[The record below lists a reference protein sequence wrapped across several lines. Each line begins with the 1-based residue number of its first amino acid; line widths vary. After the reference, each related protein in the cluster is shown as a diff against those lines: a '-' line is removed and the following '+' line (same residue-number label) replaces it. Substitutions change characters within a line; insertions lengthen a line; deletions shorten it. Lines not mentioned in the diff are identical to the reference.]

1 MLGNLVVQKFGGTSV
16 GSLDRIEKVA
26 KRVASTLRAGKK
38 VVVVSSAMAGE
49 TDSLIDLAKG
59 IMEFPPEREMDM
71 LLATGE
77 QKAISLLAM
86 AITKRGYPAISLC
99 GWQVP
104 IVTDRVHT
112 KARIERIGIQR
123 IRNLLEEG
131 YVPVVAGFQGITD
144 EWEITTL
151 GRGGSDTTAVAL
163 ASALAADCEIY
174 TDVTG
179 VFTADPR
186 IVPSA
191 RKLEMISYEEMLEL
205 SSLGAKVMQI
215 RSVEFAAKH
224 GVRIHVRSSFEEEE
238 GTWIVPEEEV
248 MEKVVV
254 RGITLDTKESRI
266 TVVRVPDRPGIAA
279 KLFKPLGEAHIVV
292 DMIVQNV
299 SHDGYTDMSFTV
311 SRNDAPK
318 AEEIVRKTA
327 KVIGAKEV
335 IRDDRVAK
343 VSIVGLGMRSSYGT
357 AAKMFE
363 ILSKN
368 GINIMAIS
376 TSEIRISCLIDE
388 KYGELAVRELHEAF
402 IEEGEEIK
410 VENHGEGKGK
420 EGS

>member
-1 MLGNLVVQKFGGTSV
+1 MTAIRVVQKFGGTSV
-16 GSLDRIEKVA
+16 GSVERIEKVA
-26 KRVASTLRAGKK
+26 DRVVRSVKEGKQ
-38 VVVVSSAMAGE
+38 VVVVSSAMSGE
-49 TDSLIDLAKG
+49 TDSLIDLAHQ
-59 IMEFPPEREMDM
+59 ISEFPPEREMDM

-77 QKAISLLAM
+77 QRAIALLAM
-86 AITKRGYPAISLC
+86 AITKRGCPAVSLC

-104 IVTDRVHT
+104 IITDSVHT
-112 KARIERIGIQR
+112 KARIEKIGIQR
-123 IRNLLEEG
+123 ILNLLEEG
-131 YVPVVAGFQGITD
+131 YVPVVAGFQGITED
-144 EWEITTL
+144 WEITTL

-163 ASALAADCEIY
+163 ASALGADCEIY

-186 IVPSA
+186 IVEGA
-191 RKLEMISYEEMLEL
+191 KKIETISYEEMLEL

-238 GTWIVPEEEV
+238 GTWILPEEEV

-279 KLFKPLGEAHIVV
+279 TLFKPLGEAHIVV

-311 SRNDAPK
+311 SRTDAPK

-327 KVIGAKEV
+327 KEIGAKEV

-357 AAKMFE
+357 AGKMFE
-363 ILSKN
+363 VLSKS

-376 TSEIRISCLIDE
+376 TSEIRISCLVEE

-402 IEEGEEIK
+402 IENGEDIK
-410 VENHGEGKGK
+410 IEDD
-420 EGS
+420 GS